1 MFSNLGHTITNVNIT
16 NRFANRLREVSNEW
30 NQEGNYCLTHLNNS
44 ERADVWFTV
53 SQYLNDLADDIE
65 QEGYMED

>member
-1 MFSNLGHTITNVNIT
+1 MFSNLGRAITSVNI
-16 NRFANRLREVSNEW
+16 ANRLRKVSNEW
-30 NQEGNYCLTHLNNS
+30 NQEGNYCLTHLNDS
-44 ERADVWFTV
+44 QRADVWFIV